1 MFTIRFISTTIR
13 LRVLGQSG
21 VICGQLPVF
30 RPSQRL
36 NVGIEANGT
45 WSASWSTWAYINKP
59 LMALH
64 KVFDDALTPAG
75 VKSTFTVAI
84 PKDPASQVPATF
96 TGLCGWGCQAA
107 YGRLTFHTEVKNL
120 LPLEDALFYK
130 EFDLPDNRRDR
141 GGVPLGVYMHRSDSP
156 GPVTI
161 AISVAFP
168 AGLGISLTRPLDERV
183 ETALADTIRG
193 DEVVDVKFYAYTRA
207 GSSYVARPRPM
218 FAKMALLR
226 GHSDILDA
234 YLSGISGQGFAE
246 SQFVD
251 LDAHVVHEDRF
262 TDYEYMSDSDLDTDD
277 EEDGPISGRLGL
289 GPIEAGPTPPD
300 SIPLPSTNDEENL
313 NSLLS
318 SPSTA
323 QTFPD
328 SIPVPSTL
336 IAHPPRRLG
345 RAVTI
350 KGHAYKTWNALLYYL
365 YTKKVVFRALKST
378 KKREFAKARGGPLEC
393 SPKSMYKLAD
403 AFGLTELKALA
414 LASLKSQLSA
424 KNIVREAFSSFTSVY
439 TDVQDIETAVLIQ
452 HLPSVVDEM
461 EAMLRSICDGT
472 RPQCFNMLDKV
483 VFRDVTKAKLPDLGT
498 FEATPT
504 EKRSRSGSVDSLGR
518 PW

>member
-1 MFTIRFISTTIR
+1 
-13 LRVLGQSG
+13 
-21 VICGQLPVF
+21 
-30 RPSQRL
+30 
-36 NVGIEANGT
+36 
-45 WSASWSTWAYINKP
+45 
-59 LMALH
+59 MALH

-96 TGLCGWGCQAA
+96 TGLCGWGWCFSSLVESASTTTSPRLLDNNSRPIPWRRITVFFHPNIISQAA

-141 GGVPLGVYMHRSDSP
+141 GGAPLGVYMHRSDSP

-193 DEVVDVKFYAYTRA
+193 DEVVDVRFNAYTRA

-234 YLSGISGQGFAE
+234 CKHIPLYKFAHLEVTPVCTDLTGISGQGFAE

-277 EEDGPISGRLGL
+277 EEDGPISGRLSL

-313 NSLLS
+313 KSLLS

-350 KGHAYKTWNALLYYL
+350 KGHAYKT
-365 YTKKVVFRALKST
+365 
-378 KKREFAKARGGPLEC
+378 
-393 SPKSMYKLAD
+393 
-403 AFGLTELKALA
+403 
-414 LASLKSQLSA
+414 
-424 KNIVREAFSSFTSVY
+424 
-439 TDVQDIETAVLIQ
+439 
-452 HLPSVVDEM
+452 
-461 EAMLRSICDGT
+461 
-472 RPQCFNMLDKV
+472 
-483 VFRDVTKAKLPDLGT
+483 
-498 FEATPT
+498 
-504 EKRSRSGSVDSLGR
+504 
-518 PW
+518 

>member
-1 MFTIRFISTTIR
+1 
-13 LRVLGQSG
+13 
-21 VICGQLPVF
+21 
-30 RPSQRL
+30 
-36 NVGIEANGT
+36 
-45 WSASWSTWAYINKP
+45 
-59 LMALH
+59 MALH

-75 VKSTFTVAI
+75 VKSTFTGWCFSSLVESASTTTSPRLLDNNSRPI
-84 PKDPASQVPATF
+84 PWRRITVFFHPNIIS
-96 TGLCGWGCQAA
+96 QAA

-130 EFDLPDNRRDR
+130 D
-141 GGVPLGVYMHRSDSP
+141 DSP

-277 EEDGPISGRLGL
+277 EEDGPISGRLSL

-452 HLPSVVDEM
+452 HLPSVADEM

-483 VFRDVTKAKLPDLGT
+483 VFRDVTKAKLLDLGALI
-498 FEATPT
+498 FRDAAEATPT

>member
-1 MFTIRFISTTIR
+1 M
-13 LRVLGQSG
+13 V
-21 VICGQLPVF
+21 
-30 RPSQRL
+30 
-36 NVGIEANGT
+36 
-45 WSASWSTWAYINKP
+45 
-59 LMALH
+59 LH
-64 KVFDDALTPAG
+64 KVFDDELTPAG
-75 VKSTFTVAI
+75 VKSTFAVAI
-84 PKDPASQVPATF
+84 PKDPASQVPDTF
-96 TGLCGWGCQAA
+96 TGLCGWGWRFSSLVESASTTTSPRLLDSNSRPIPWRRITVFFHPNIISQAA

-120 LPLEDALFYK
+120 LLLEDALFYK
-130 EFDLPDNRRDR
+130 EFDLPDNCGER
-141 GGVPLGVYMHRSDSP
+141 GGAPLGVYMHRSNSP

-168 AGLGISLTRPLDERV
+168 AGLGISLTRPLDARV
-183 ETALADTIRG
+183 ETALADTIHG

-207 GSSYVARPRPM
+207 GPSYVARPRPM

-234 YLSGISGQGFAE
+234 YLPGISGRE
-246 SQFVD
+246 
-251 LDAHVVHEDRF
+251 RF
-262 TDYEYMSDSDLDTDD
+262 TDYDYMSDSDLDTDD
-277 EEDGPISGRLGL
+277 EEDGPISGRLSP
-289 GPIEAGPTPPD
+289 GPIEAGRIPPD
-300 SIPLPSTNDEENL
+300 SIPLPSTDNEENL
-313 NSLLS
+313 KSPPS

-323 QTFPD
+323 QTFLD

-365 YTKKVVFRALKST
+365 YTKKVIFRALKST
-378 KKREFAKARGGPLEC
+378 KKRKFTKARPAHGPLEC

-452 HLPSVVDEM
+452 HLPNVTDEM

-483 VFRDVTKAKLPDLGT
+483 VFRDVTKVKLPDLGT
-498 FEATPT
+498 LVFWDAAKAKPT
-504 EKRSRSGSVDSLGR
+504 KDDHDLGVLIG
-518 PW
+518 